1 VAGGSLSGTVGAGKT
16 TLLKCIAGEQEP
28 TYGTITLA
36 RGTRIGR
43 VEQEVPPVLRN
54 LTLRDSIGAMLPD
67 EQLLS
72 RGWEVDALLNTGFG
86 STPGS
91 WSTSSIF
98 RPADIHPSRI
108 SQRRQS
114 AQSAADSLYSC
125 SGVTWLSAV
134 PLTEAATRCVSGV
147 KSWAS

>member
-72 RGWEVDALLNTGFG
+72 EVGRWMRF
-86 STPGS
+86 
-91 WSTSSIF
+91 
-98 RPADIHPSRI
+98 
-108 SQRRQS
+108 
-114 AQSAADSLYSC
+114 
-125 SGVTWLSAV
+125 
-134 PLTEAATRCVSGV
+134 
-147 KSWAS
+147 

>member
-1 VAGGSLSGTVGAGKT
+1 M
-16 TLLKCIAGEQEP
+16 LKCIAGEQEP

-108 SQRRQS
+108 SQRRAIGAICGGLAILVLGRYMAKRRTS
-114 AQSAADSLYSC
+114 D
-125 SGVTWLSAV
+125 
-134 PLTEAATRCVSGV
+134 
-147 KSWAS
+147 